1 MVAEFLLFFY
11 GLVAAFVLMSI
22 ERNHREGREHGRH
35 LALAGWSVM
44 SMSACLAVLLMFVA
58 ALALIGYAPMIAP

>member
-1 MVAEFLLFFY
+1 MVGEFLLFFY

-58 ALALIGYAPMIAP
+58 ALALIGYAPTIAP

>member
-58 ALALIGYAPMIAP
+58 ALALIGYAPTIAP

>member
-11 GLVAAFVLMSI
+11 GLMASFVLLSI

-44 SMSACLAVLLMFVA
+44 SMSACLAILLLLAA
-58 ALALIGYAPMIAP
+58 ALNLVGYAPMMAR